1 MQFFKSTLFVA
12 VAVAASFV
20 AAAPSPA
27 DLTPCLGLI
36 QPCTTNASCC
46 SDLCIS
52 NVTLRLSSLTR
63 ATGVSYDYLTFPEG
77 YY

>member
-27 DLTPCLGLI
+27 DLTPCLGLV
-36 QPCTTNASCC
+36 QPCTANGSCC
-46 SDLCIS
+46 SNFCADSLC
-52 NVTLRLSSLTR
+52 V
-63 ATGVSYDYLTFPEG
+63 
-77 YY
+77 